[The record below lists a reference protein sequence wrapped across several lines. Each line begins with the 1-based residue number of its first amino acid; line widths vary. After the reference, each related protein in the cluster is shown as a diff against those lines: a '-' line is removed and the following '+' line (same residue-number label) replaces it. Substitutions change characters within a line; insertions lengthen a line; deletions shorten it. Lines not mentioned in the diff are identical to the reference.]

1 MRSDQKA
8 LLFLGAVGVLGAGV
22 RVVRTAAGQGTRAAQ
37 PALDHQMHVADS
49 AAQAQRKSQGK
60 TKTKSGRG
68 RKQRDS
74 SAASSS
80 AGGGRMKP
88 TPLPPGGLLDR
99 RGYIG
104 KRLDLDVASAAQIDS
119 LPGVSPLMAR
129 RIAEDR
135 VRHGPF
141 LSMSGLQRVSGV
153 GRGFMQKID
162 SLVTFSGTY
171 AFPSP
176 GDTVIKSRRRK
187 PRDGL

>member
-1 MRSDQKA
+1 MTMRSDQKA

-99 RGYIG
+99 REGDDF
-104 KRLDLDVASAAQIDS
+104 R
-119 LPGVSPLMAR
+119 
-129 RIAEDR
+129 
-135 VRHGPF
+135 
-141 LSMSGLQRVSGV
+141 
-153 GRGFMQKID
+153 QKIEP
-162 SLVTFSGTY
+162 VTPDLGGF
-171 AFPSP
+171 AFKLKIISMQLCP
-176 GDTVIKSRRRK
+176 DRK
-187 PRDGL
+187 AER